1 MTEIVRGADLIE
13 PTVRQLSLYK
23 QFGWRAPRCVH
34 LPLALNEQGAKLS
47 KQNHAP
53 ALATGDPRPVLVR
66 IALLGQ
72 RDVVAWQEMSVE
84 ELLRFAVTHW
94 RLTAVP
100 TSANVNP
107 AFSNAS
113 R

>member
-23 QFGWRAPRCVH
+23 QFGWRAHGYVH

-53 ALATGDPRPVLVR
+53 ALATGDPRPVLV
-66 IALLGQ
+66 Q
-72 RDVVAWQEMSVE
+72 
-84 ELLRFAVTHW
+84 HC
-94 RLTAVP
+94 
-100 TSANVNP
+100 
-107 AFSNAS
+107 AF
-113 R
+113 

>member
-23 QFGWRAPRCVH
+23 QFGWRAPGYVH

-53 ALATGDPRPVLVR
+53 ALATGDPRR
-66 IALLGQ
+66 YWSGIALLGQ

-84 ELLRFAVTHW
+84 ELLRFAVAHW